1 MTRRITAQQIGVLT
15 RAGFSTEEMWT
26 VFREY
31 FEPQRIKIQ
40 SVTCLVAN
48 WIAKLN
54 SIVNEAKPERP
65 WQSGHV
71 GCPKMGKACKPINS
85 HANIN
90 HMVDLYSTYRGYQ
103 DVHTANDACH
113 MMLTGRAPGPCP
125 SSPPERAV

>member
-15 RAGFSTEEMWT
+15 RAGFSTEERWT

-48 WIAKLN
+48 WIDKLN

-85 HANIN
+85 IN

-103 DVHTANDACH
+103 DVHTTLPVTPA
-113 MMLTGRAPGPCP
+113 T
-125 SSPPERAV
+125 